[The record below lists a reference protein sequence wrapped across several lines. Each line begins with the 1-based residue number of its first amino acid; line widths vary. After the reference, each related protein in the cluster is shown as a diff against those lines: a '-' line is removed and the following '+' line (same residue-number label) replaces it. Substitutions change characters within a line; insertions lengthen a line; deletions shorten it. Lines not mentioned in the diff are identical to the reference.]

1 MGISFLFGAGTDSV
15 YGICKGA
22 SFAEPLLL
30 GKYAEERKK
39 MLGDSVGAYRL
50 LYPQSKKIYL
60 QTIISNQDEAREIFD
75 RTFVDK
81 CVEYYNKDYAEE
93 NSKDI
98 RAEFDDY
105 FKNWYKMITEKRFV
119 HKYCDQRVYDFFL
132 NKAVFFD
139 SLDEKMN
146 DLRNNP
152 LHTNGKRMINAY
164 ATIFIM
170 MINQLYD
177 IPVGYSWTYPDLF
190 LTLRNSTLGKVKFD
204 IQSYYK
210 ILRELLDVYA
220 LKKDVYFTTTNYTE
234 IAERVLDKEI
244 TYLHGNLNWFED
256 YEHLRVYDCKK
267 EDDYQQALNH
277 TERMIPFIL
286 IPSGIKPIICTRQIE
301 SFYNFV
307 NNLNCSDILCIIG
320 YKFNSEDN
328 HINAI
333 IAEWLQKKNK
343 KLVYFNYKGDVAFR
357 KLKWLDDIFDGK
369 LIDELD
375 GMHGD
380 STTVEKFMKSDKKIL
395 NIIIGEKRPEDDFDI
410 FKETVKQLIES

>member
-1 MGISFLFGAGTDSV
+1 MGISFLFGAGADSV

-39 MLGDSVGAYRL
+39 MLGDSMGEYRL

-60 QTIISNQDEAREIFD
+60 QTIISNQDEAREIFGLM
-75 RTFVDK
+75 FVDK
-81 CVEYYNKDYAEE
+81 CVEYYNKEYTEE
-93 NSKDI
+93 KSKNI
-98 RAEFDDY
+98 RAEFDAH
-105 FKNWYKMITEKRFV
+105 FKNWYKMITEKCFV
-119 HKYCDQRVYDFFL
+119 HEYCDQRAHDFFL

-146 DLRNNP
+146 DLRNSPPNS
-152 LHTNGKRMINAY
+152 NGKRVINAY

-170 MINQLYD
+170 MVNQLYD
-177 IPVGYSWTYPDLF
+177 IPVEYSWTYPDLF
-190 LTLRNSTLGKVKFD
+190 LTLRNCMLGKVGLD
-204 IQSYYK
+204 TQSYYK
-210 ILRELLDVYA
+210 ILRELLDGYP

-234 IAERVLDKEI
+234 IAEKVLGREV

-267 EDDYQQALNH
+267 DDDYQQALNH
-277 TERMIPFIL
+277 TKTLIPFIL
-286 IPSGIKPIICTRQIE
+286 IPSGIKPIICTKQIE

-307 NNLNCSDILCIIG
+307 NSLSCSDVLCVVG

-333 IAEWLQKKNK
+333 IAEWLQKKN
-343 KLVYFNYKGDVAFR
+343 
-357 KLKWLDDIFDGK
+357 
-369 LIDELD
+369 LIVNL
-375 GMHGD
+375 
-380 STTVEKFMKSDKKIL
+380 TKTRWIYL
-395 NIIIGEKRPEDDFDI
+395 
-410 FKETVKQLIES
+410 